1 MADIELED
9 LEGAEAENVP
19 TVVIA
24 NPSLKTT
31 NLGASQ
37 VRISSK

>member
-9 LEGAEAENVP
+9 LGGAEVEAIS

-37 VRISSK
+37 VGKFH

>member
-9 LEGAEAENVP
+9 LGGAERETVP
-19 TVVIA
+19 TIVIA

-37 VRISSK
+37 VGKFH